1 METEIALP
9 WFRYIKMLVP
19 FFVLLTL
26 WNGTK
31 AKPRL
36 ILPLCVSC
44 FTFAIIELLFLFQP
58 ILGFLEI
65 AETQM
70 VLETSGNQ
78 PKIFFRVE
86 KDDWHKR

>member
-1 METEIALP
+1 MERDESQASVHFLALC
-9 WFRYIKMLVP
+9 FLFYFCHYR
-19 FFVLLTL
+19 T
-26 WNGTK
+26 
-31 AKPRL
+31 
-36 ILPLCVSC
+36 PL
-44 FTFAIIELLFLFQP
+44 LFQP

-70 VLETSGNQ
+70 VLETSANQ